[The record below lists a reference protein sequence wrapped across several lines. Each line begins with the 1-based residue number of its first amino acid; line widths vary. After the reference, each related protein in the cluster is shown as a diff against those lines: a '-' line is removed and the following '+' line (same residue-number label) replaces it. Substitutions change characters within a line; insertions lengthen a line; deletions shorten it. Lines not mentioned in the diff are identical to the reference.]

1 MARVKQTRRAP
12 PVGNNR
18 GLAGVPQLDPTHAQP
33 NHNQYNLQQLSQSFW
48 EGPNPPD
55 SEYARMVD
63 TYQMPP
69 PPPPA
74 VSEQDVEY
82 EVLSGDYDTVLEH
95 TAAAGADALTVRS
108 PHFVTDQVT
117 SEISLH

>member
-1 MARVKQTRRAP
+1 MARVKQTRRAAP
-12 PVGNNR
+12 AGNNR

-33 NHNQYNLQQLSQSFW
+33 NHNQYNLQQLSKSFW
-48 EGPNPPD
+48 ESPNPPD
-55 SEYARMVD
+55 SEYVRMVE

-74 VSEQDVEY
+74 VSEQHVED
-82 EVLSGDYDTVLEH
+82 ENLIGDYDTALEH
-95 TAAAGADALTVRS
+95 TAAADADAQTVRS
-108 PHFVTDQVT
+108 PPFVTDQVT